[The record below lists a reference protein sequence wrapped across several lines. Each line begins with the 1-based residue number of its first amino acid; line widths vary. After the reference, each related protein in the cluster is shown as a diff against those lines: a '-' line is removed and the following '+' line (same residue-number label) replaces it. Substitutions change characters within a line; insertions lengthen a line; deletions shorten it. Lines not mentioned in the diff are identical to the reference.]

1 MGAMRN
7 HILVGL
13 LFCACAVSAQD
24 AAANFKKQC
33 ALCHGPDGRAT
44 VPMSKSMGA
53 VDLASTAVQK
63 SPDADLKAI
72 ITKGKG
78 KMPAYGTALGPKGV
92 DDMLNY
98 VRGLA
103 KK

>member
-1 MGAMRN
+1 MRN

-13 LFCACAVSAQD
+13 LFCACAASAQD

-44 VPMSKSMGA
+44 IPMSKTMGA
-53 VDLASTAVQK
+53 VDLTSAAVQK
-63 SPDADLKAI
+63 TPDADLKVVIA
-72 ITKGKG
+72 KGKG
-78 KMPAYGTALGPKGV
+78 KMPAYGNALGAKGV
-92 DDMLNY
+92 DDMLKY